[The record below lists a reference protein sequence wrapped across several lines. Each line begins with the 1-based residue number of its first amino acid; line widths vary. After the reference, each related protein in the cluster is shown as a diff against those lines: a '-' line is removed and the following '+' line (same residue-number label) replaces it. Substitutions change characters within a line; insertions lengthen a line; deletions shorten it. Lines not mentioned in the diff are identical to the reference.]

1 MSSGAATKLCNTKF
15 HYLLND
21 KKALL
26 GATAVAPMA
35 QMIRAEIFIVN
46 LVWLY
51 YCRSVGIYE
60 PLLDGEVMGRSLHWV
75 LTP

>member
-1 MSSGAATKLCNTKF
+1 VTKPCNTKF

-26 GATAVAPMA
+26 GATAVAPMV
-35 QMIRAEIFIVN
+35 QIRAEIFIVS

-60 PLLDGEVMGRSLHWV
+60 PLLVV
-75 LTP
+75 K